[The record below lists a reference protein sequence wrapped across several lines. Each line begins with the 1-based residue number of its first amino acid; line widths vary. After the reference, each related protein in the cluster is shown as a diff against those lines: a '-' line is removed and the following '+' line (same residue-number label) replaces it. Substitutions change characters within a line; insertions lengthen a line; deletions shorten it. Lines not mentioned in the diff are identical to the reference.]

1 MRIKINIFL
10 RKQNSESLQ
19 HSCTEFSTYSTIP
32 RCATKQETMIH
43 RQKKQQLNVDALNKN
58 FKMQEEKLVHLKGE
72 RDKSTFLAEGFS
84 T

>member
-1 MRIKINIFL
+1 
-10 RKQNSESLQ
+10 
-19 HSCTEFSTYSTIP
+19 
-32 RCATKQETMIH
+32 MIH
-43 RQKKQQLNVDALNKN
+43 RQKKKQQLNVDALKKN

>member
-32 RCATKQETMIH
+32 RCAKKQETMIH
-43 RQKKQQLNVDALNKN
+43 RQKKQQLNVYALKKN

-72 RDKSTFLAEGFS
+72 RDKSTFLGEGFS